1 MMDLK
6 KAYEFFPNHPA
17 EYFKNRYDWYHQ
29 MVKFIQHEHP
39 DYDLEQVYL
48 AVIEWNEWNNV
59 VLDPTEE
66 EDREIMRMIREMMDT
81 EYDGYNEIFASNGI
95 EQPIKRSKKMKKS
108 MSENKIASEW
118 NMVSSRH
125 PNVSLMTVHRGNDGT
140 DGYPRYVMR
149 FSIMGDYLDENNND
163 SFNQGEAIAEE
174 VSNEVSKIQGL
185 QVKWYDYEGGNTF
198 EIQVADIGDFN
209 MLNASSKKMK
219 KWHMKMTCP
228 YCENEVDESRDPSG
242 AYVAYCNHCDR
253 PLTADEIESEPEYDE
268 NEFVGR
274 PLRDIMDEFELMS
287 CNVTLDGEP
296 VGNFG
301 WNYYYKGENDEMD
314 SYLDYRVKGYDIRN
328 VEGYLLG
335 DVQIQKSV
343 AKMDVTKKISKE
355 LLHEM
360 GGIELKDVA
369 EGIPADTKFSDGEP
383 GEDIHADTIEVVEAK
398 KVPAIKQS
406 KKSKTAKA
414 RVGDYDWNGK
424 GRNIQFKGRP
434 FRVAN
439 TSLTGYMDNSRG
451 ERGLLYAVYMMDDAD
466 RTYATQIHVP
476 KGKEDEFESATDWT
490 PYFFDKW
497 SDLYPNGYREVG
509 PNDWDI
515 PSYYYQNFGI
525 EPKVKNKIDVRRIK
539 DILGIDFAI
548 ESIRQMDDNHVTIV
562 FVSPDVYYY
571 HYEEALEE
579 AGYECEWY
587 NDYTLEVFTDN
598 IGKSAVRKSEGCPT
612 CSAVENQ
619 MLIGQMGSQGVVRCG
634 MCGMQYF
641 APVFDGDDE
650 FDGDFD
656 DYRASSMKDI
666 RKGIDDILNDED
678 SKFKYQMLSRWK
690 ADMDYYFGHGR
701 RNESV
706 MWASEGFDRQID
718 YMKRLWENLET
729 KPEWLTMEQIEEYA
743 KYKDMPGWYRSNGTW
758 TQDSS
763 QFLYGNDFLA
773 STKKSK
779 EPKTTGNE
787 FVDMVD
793 KMRNTRRFKL

>member
-6 KAYEFFPNHPA
+6 KAYESFPKHPA

-29 MVKFIQHEHP
+29 MVKFIQYEHP
-39 DYDLEQVYL
+39 DYDLEQVYV
-48 AVIEWNEWNNV
+48 AVMEWNEWNNV

-108 MSENKIASEW
+108 YFDLYCAYC
-118 NMVSSRH
+118 
-125 PNVSLMTVHRGNDGT
+125 GNQAR
-140 DGYPRYVMR
+140 P
-149 FSIMGDYLDENNND
+149 
-163 SFNQGEAIAEE
+163 
-174 VSNEVSKIQGL
+174 
-185 QVKWYDYEGGNTF
+185 
-198 EIQVADIGDFN
+198 
-209 MLNASSKKMK
+209 
-219 KWHMKMTCP
+219 
-228 YCENEVDESRDPSG
+228 SRDPSG

-253 PLTADEIESEPEYDE
+253 PLEDDEVDRQLMYEQG
-268 NEFVGR
+268 EFVGR
-274 PLRDIMDEFELMS
+274 PLRDVLDEFGFLN
-287 CNVTLDGEP
+287 CRVTMGGKFIGD
-296 VGNFG
+296 FG
-301 WNYYYKGENDEMD
+301 GYVNSDNEV
-314 SYLDYRVKGYDIRN
+314 LDYKVKDYDIRN
-328 VEGYLLG
+328 VEGYFMG
-335 DVQIQKSV
+335 DVEVEKSV

-369 EGIPADTKFSDGEP
+369 EGVPADTKFSDGEP

-414 RVGDYDWNGK
+414 RIGDYDWNGK

-439 TSLTGYMDNSRG
+439 TSVTGYVDNSRG
-451 ERGLLYAVYMMDDAD
+451 ERGSTYTVYLMDDAD

-509 PNDWDI
+509 PSDWDI

-525 EPKVKNKIDVRRIK
+525 EPKVKNKIDVQRIK

-598 IGKSAVRKSEGCPT
+598 IGKSAVRKSEGCPM
-612 CSAVENQ
+612 CGAVENQ

-666 RKGIDDILNDED
+666 RKGIDDILNGED
-678 SKFKYQMLSRWK
+678 SFKYQMLGRWK

-701 RNESV
+701 RNENV

-743 KYKDMPGWYRSNGTW
+743 KYKDMPGWYRSNDTW

-763 QFLYGNDFLA
+763 EFLYGDDFLA

-793 KMRNTRRFKL
+793 KMRDTRRFKL